1 MLSAHLQ
8 TTSKHWFIAGLILHL
23 FHFIWMFF
31 PDRTSIFRGLLRSP
45 GEGEKVGEFP
55 RSAGGGAVATTI
67 GSCLDLF
74 FFRGR
79 CLVVATIRWS
89 SSGILLVVWRW
100 LWVKFGSLNFS
111 TGMIQLT
118 LAEHEPELDGLVTL
132 KERNRQIVFK
142 VNHELKQKNA
152 WCHSLL
158 Y

>member
-1 MLSAHLQ
+1 MDFYEAQEKERKLANFQ
-8 TTSKHWFIAGLILHL
+8 EAQEVEQW
-23 FHFIWMFF
+23 
-31 PDRTSIFRGLLRSP
+31 LRQL
-45 GEGEKVGEFP
+45 V
-55 RSAGGGAVATTI
+55 RAWI
-67 GSCLDLF
+67 CF

-79 CLVVATIRWS
+79 CLVVATIRRS

-152 WCHSLL
+152 WCHGLL